1 MLSKQALSK
10 VVMLNR
16 SQHTAKKRGAQRNK
30 PRAQRKR
37 LSALEVLA
45 RFKQVLSYLGM
56 GGAIALVALAAIT
69 WMPAVKDW
77 WSVPMTDIAFIG
89 YTGGEFIGANTGG
102 VSEEELLELALPL
115 MGGSYWQ
122 LSVEQMKLAIE
133 SHPWVRRATVSKR
146 WPAKVIVGIDEYV
159 PVARWNEHQLMSM
172 TGELFKVS
180 NVDAYKDLPQ
190 FSIHWADHS
199 EAVKVREMVER
210 FNQYQTLLEP
220 LSLEIK
226 QMGLRTMDNVW
237 LDIEG
242 GLRIELGTQD
252 HHKRL
257 QRLIDFCLQQGVEQ
271 IQDWQV
277 VDLRYVN
284 GISVREKSA
293 YVHSEQDI
301 NQMLGSAEL
310 QLTDRFE
317 VNYG

>member
-1 MLSKQALSK
+1 
-10 VVMLNR
+10 MLNR
-16 SQHTAKKRGAQRNK
+16 SQQTAKKRGAQRNK
-30 PRAQRKR
+30 PRGQRTR
-37 LSALEVLA
+37 LSTSEVLA
-45 RFKQVLSYLGM
+45 RLKQVLSYLGL
-56 GGAIALVALAAIT
+56 GGAVAVVALLVIT
-69 WMPAVKDW
+69 WMPAMKDW
-77 WSVPMTDIAFIG
+77 WSVPMTDIAFVG
-89 YTGGEFIGANTGG
+89 YTGGEFIGANSGG

-122 LSVEQMKLAIE
+122 LSVEQMKHAIE

-180 NVDAYKDLPQ
+180 NVEAYKGLPQ
-190 FSIHWADHS
+190 FSIRWADHS
-199 EAVKVREMVER
+199 EAVNVREMVER

-257 QRLIDFCLQQGVEQ
+257 QRLIDFCQQQGIEKVRS
-271 IQDWQV
+271 WQV

-284 GISVREKSA
+284 GISVREKNA
-293 YVHSEQDI
+293 YVQSAQDI
-301 NQMLGSAEL
+301 NEMLEPGYF
-310 QLTDRFE
+310 QLADRFE

>member
-1 MLSKQALSK
+1 
-10 VVMLNR
+10 MLNR
-16 SQHTAKKRGAQRNK
+16 NQHNAKKRGAQRNK
-30 PRAQRKR
+30 PGAQRKR
-37 LSALEVLA
+37 LSAREVLE
-45 RFKQVLSYLGM
+45 RFKQLLSYLGA
-56 GGAIALVALAAIT
+56 GGAIAVVALAAIT

-77 WSVPMTDIAFIG
+77 WSVPMTDISFVG

-122 LSVEQMKLAIE
+122 LSVEQMKYAIE

-146 WPAKVIVGIDEYV
+146 WPAKVVVGIDEYV
-159 PVARWNEHQLMSM
+159 PVARWNEYQLMSM
-172 TGELFKVS
+172 TGGLFKVS
-180 NVDAYKDLPQ
+180 NVEAYEDLPR
-190 FSIHWADHS
+190 FRIRWADRS
-199 EAVKVREMVER
+199 DAVSVREMVER

-257 QRLIDFCLQQGVEQ
+257 QRLLDFCLQQGVEQ
-271 IQDWQV
+271 VQGWQV

-293 YVHSEQDI
+293 YVQSAQEI
-301 NQMLGSAEL
+301 NQMPGSANI
-310 QLTDRFE
+310 QLAGGFE